1 MNTLDK
7 EAILDKLL
15 AAFDLRID
23 EEKGERE
30 TTKEG
35 SRLFHY
41 CNGRIDGVDSG
52 RALVE
57 KIFMELEL

>member
-30 TTKEG
+30 KLERGTTA
-35 SRLFHY
+35 F
-41 CNGRIDGVDSG
+41 
-52 RALVE
+52 
-57 KIFMELEL
+57 